1 MRKDRGVVVK
11 VQTPA
16 ADDAHRRTRSASATT
31 VIVQFD
37 DRSLPNRVLTLP
49 KHIISGDMWYVLEP
63 GA

>member
-1 MRKDRGVVVK
+1 MK

-37 DRSLPNRVLTLP
+37 DRSLPNRALTLP